1 MTGSNCGMLSVN
13 QCGRRERLMTGSN
26 CGMVSVNSQCGR
38 RERLMTGS
46 NCGMVSVNSQCGRR
60 EAAGWLAALTPRMRF
75 FYLSYPDRRSA
86 SPDRVIVFS
95 PSELHALPD
104 RNEAARKR
112 ITTKGAM
119 EFLIHYWV
127 SGGNGVD
134 VQEDIN
140 LHLILILI
148 PP

>member
-1 MTGSNCGMLSVN
+1 MSI
-13 QCGRRERLMTGSN
+13 
-26 CGMVSVNSQCGR
+26 VSVA
-38 RERLMTGS
+38 
-46 NCGMVSVNSQCGRR
+46 RR
-60 EAAGWLAALTPRMRF
+60 EAAGVAGSSHPTDAILPPVVHRQAV
-75 FYLSYPDRRSA
+75 SKS
-86 SPDRVIVFS
+86 RVIVFS

-119 EFLIHYWV
+119 EFLIHYWG

-148 PP
+148 LP